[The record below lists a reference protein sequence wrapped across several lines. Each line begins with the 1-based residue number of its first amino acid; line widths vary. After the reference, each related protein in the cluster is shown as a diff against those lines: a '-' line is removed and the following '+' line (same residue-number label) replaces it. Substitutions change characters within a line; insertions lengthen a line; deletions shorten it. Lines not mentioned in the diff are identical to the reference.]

1 MIYNTRNSRN
11 SKLSSFFGP
20 RAKYSHLILISS
32 ILGSMFFNLTLGT
45 SNLTISNLT
54 TSNLTTSNITS
65 ANISENGIGSS
76 CTIFTVA
83 IGETVYFGNN
93 EDYKLENAYQ
103 WYIPAQNIS
112 TRVGFRE
119 IYGAVFLGFDN
130 NDDDDSNVD
139 TWPQGGMN
147 EHGLCFDANGL
158 PTVSLDLSIMLAFP
172 YSDYALSQVLWE
184 CRNVEE
190 VIDWYQ
196 SHRWFS
202 LGCQIHYADKS
213 GDAVV
218 VGANTTTGEWVFTR
232 KNSTFLVSTNFNLDD
247 PESGHYPCSRYDSAA
262 QMLGEITAESDLN
275 VSVCASVLFETHQEG
290 TYATKYSN
298 VFDPVNLDIYFNYGE
313 NFGASDKFNLLEKLT
328 EADALEEKSQ
338 FFGIT
343 GTDGFIS
350 VNTVK
355 IDIILSTENSDTT
368 LWVILVFIG
377 VLSIP
382 MGIFIRSKIR
392 KKNGLLN

>member
-1 MIYNTRNSRN
+1 MKRNITNRKKSLYIN
-11 SKLSSFFGP
+11 KGTKFPHLLQFSLLLGCIFFTFITSSTFVNFPPGVSNKTETKLSD
-20 RAKYSHLILISS
+20 
-32 ILGSMFFNLTLGT
+32 
-45 SNLTISNLT
+45 
-54 TSNLTTSNITS
+54 
-65 ANISENGIGSS
+65 NGIGSS

-103 WYIPAQNIS
+103 WFIPAQNIS
-112 TRVGFRE
+112 TRVGIRE

-130 NDDDDSNVD
+130 NDDDDANVD
-139 TWPQGGMN
+139 SCPQGGMN
-147 EHGLCFDANGL
+147 EYGLCFDANGL
-158 PTVSLDLSIMLAFP
+158 PTVPLDLSIMMAFP
-172 YSDYALSQVLWE
+172 YSDYAFSQVLWE

-190 VIDWYQ
+190 VIDWHQ

-213 GDAVV
+213 GDAVI
-218 VGANTTTGEWVFTR
+218 VGANTTTGDWVFTR
-232 KNSTFLVSTNFNLDD
+232 INSTFLVSTNFNLDD
-247 PESGHYPCSRYDSAA
+247 PENGHYPCTRYNTAT
-262 QMLGEITAESDLN
+262 QMLGSITNENELN
-275 VSVCASVLFETHQEG
+275 VSACANVLYETHQGG

-313 NFGASDKFNLLEKLT
+313 NFTDSERINLVEKLK
-328 EADALEEKSQ
+328 EEDAFEEKER

-355 IDIILSTENSDTT
+355 IEIISSAANFNTT
-368 LWVILVFIG
+368 LFVILVVVG
-377 VLSIP
+377 VFSIP
-382 MGIFIRSKIR
+382 MGVFIRSKIR
-392 KKNGLLN
+392 KKNGIPDTE